1 MLICIFHIDSFLLLS
16 PLCMWNSI
24 LSHVLFQLPKKSLLV
39 RTKYV
44 FLRESVKLGLHTPS
58 IIKTVTVLKK
68 NNRLAHSVYVRSSFS
83 YKGVFNQQFSPI
95 VSTSW
100 PFLSGYRSSYS
111 PNILPIASGRSG
123 IIIQNNKQGMKHVC
137 TSQSTHFP
145 QCIMSLQ
152 SLMAKRIFSPLLSY
166 KNSFLRNLSRPT

>member
-1 MLICIFHIDSFLLLS
+1 MKFNLVACTFPTSKKVPFGS
-16 PLCMWNSI
+16 YK
-24 LSHVLFQLPKKSLLV
+24 VRLFTWK
-39 RTKYV
+39 
-44 FLRESVKLGLHTPS
+44 RETGTTY
-58 IIKTVTVLKK
+58 TVDHQNCDRFKK

-111 PNILPIASGRSG
+111 PNILSIASGRSG